1 MNNQSRGKLL
11 ALIRCCLCI
20 GGSFGIVSNCMGIFF
35 SPISQDLQV
44 GIGSVSVMVTFMG
57 LSGAFFAPL
66 FGKLTQTKP
75 LNLLMSA
82 GVILTIA
89 AAFFVS
95 AATAVWQLCLG
106 GVLIG
111 IGIQCFA
118 AIPVTMVLRDW
129 YREKN
134 GGVIGIAMGL
144 SGVAGMIMN
153 PIFSRL
159 ITMFGWRITYRI
171 LALILAVL
179 ILPCTLAMKMNP
191 EPKAA
196 AAEQGGTAG
205 GSTVVPQAMKLTL
218 FAAVIFISMLVS
230 MNPHLSA
237 YAIDRGYTLENSAM
251 VLSAAMLANVSF
263 KLLHGFLADHMDPI
277 VSTMLMALTGCAG
290 TIILLLF
297 AGNRV
302 LMLGGAFLYG
312 AYFTVTTVGLTQ
324 LTQIVAKDQYTS
336 VYSVVI
342 MLNSIF
348 YALSVSL
355 NGILYDMTGAYRIV
369 LLMIIA
375 YAVLALVLMTRIRAK
390 SAGTDRV

>member
-1 MNNQSRGKLL
+1 MNNESRGKLL

-44 GIGSVSVMVTFMG
+44 GIGSVSVMVTFIG
-57 LSGAFFAPL
+57 IAGAFFAPL
-66 FGKLTQTKP
+66 FGRLTKTKP

-82 GVILTIA
+82 GVVLTIA
-89 AAFFVS
+89 AVFFVS
-95 AATAVWQLCLG
+95 AASAVWQLCLG

-144 SGVAGMIMN
+144 SGVAGMFMN
-153 PIFSRL
+153 PVFSRL
-159 ITMFGWRITYRI
+159 ITMFGWRIAYRI

-179 ILPCTLAMKMNP
+179 ILPCTLTMKMNP
-191 EPKAA
+191 APKTDTEGAA
-196 AAEQGGTAG
+196 AA
-205 GSTVVPQAMKLTL
+205 GSTVVPGTMKMML
-218 FAAVIFISMLVS
+218 FAAVIFVSMLVS

-277 VSTMLMALTGCAG
+277 ISTMLMAMTGCAG
-290 TIILLLF
+290 TVILLLF
-297 AGNRV
+297 AGTRV
-302 LMLGGAFLYG
+302 MMLGGAFLYG

-336 VYSVVI
+336 VYSVVV

-348 YALSVSL
+348 YSLSVSL
-355 NGILYDMTGAYRIV
+355 NGILYDRTGAYQVV
-369 LLMIIA
+369 LLMIVA
-375 YAVLALVLMTRIRAK
+375 YAVLALLLMTRIRSK
-390 SAGTDRV
+390 SAAAERL

>member
-1 MNNQSRGKLL
+1 
-11 ALIRCCLCI
+11 
-20 GGSFGIVSNCMGIFF
+20 
-35 SPISQDLQV
+35 
-44 GIGSVSVMVTFMG
+44 
-57 LSGAFFAPL
+57 
-66 FGKLTQTKP
+66 
-75 LNLLMSA
+75 
-82 GVILTIA
+82 
-89 AAFFVS
+89 
-95 AATAVWQLCLG
+95 
-106 GVLIG
+106 
-111 IGIQCFA
+111 
-118 AIPVTMVLRDW
+118 
-129 YREKN
+129 
-134 GGVIGIAMGL
+134 
-144 SGVAGMIMN
+144 
-153 PIFSRL
+153 
-159 ITMFGWRITYRI
+159 
-171 LALILAVL
+171 
-179 ILPCTLAMKMNP
+179 
-191 EPKAA
+191 
-196 AAEQGGTAG
+196 
-205 GSTVVPQAMKLTL
+205 
-218 FAAVIFISMLVS
+218 MLVS